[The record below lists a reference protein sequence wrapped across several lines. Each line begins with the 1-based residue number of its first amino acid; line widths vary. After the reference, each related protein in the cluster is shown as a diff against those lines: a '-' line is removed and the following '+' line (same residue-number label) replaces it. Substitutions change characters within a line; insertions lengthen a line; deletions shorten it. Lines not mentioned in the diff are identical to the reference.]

1 MAEALTFASY
11 RIDQDGLD
19 GIYKIGADKERP
31 TGVIPEMAAAFG
43 HELDS
48 TPSVDNLGE
57 LIGRVGPAKELQKNI
72 GLVQEVLGTDKD
84 AVSIARGWAERSG
97 LLLPVQRYYITAESA
112 KEPIDLAIITGG
124 VRNWMQRRA
133 SRLIEFDNEVEIKRA
148 LLIAGNRPMRT
159 AEGEDVEEGMTEAD
173 YMGEVIMR
181 KVEADGRG
189 MAATLV
195 AVDSGV
201 GDRVMHKG
209 VAEIIKQDLVDLGS
223 ECLAVVSNA
232 GAWVQNTGQFKRAI
246 GSVLTSSFAFDRRSD
261 QLVAVS
267 DGFPLGTGTEPAATH
282 QNPFT
287 AAGQIA
293 RNAQELARHC
303 A

>member
-1 MAEALTFASY
+1 MAEALTFANY

-19 GIYKIGADKERP
+19 GIYKIGADQEHP

-43 HELDS
+43 YELGP
-48 TPSVDNLGE
+48 TPSIDNLGD
-57 LIGRVGPAKELQKNI
+57 LIGRVGPAKELQENI
-72 GLVQEVLGTDKD
+72 GLVQEALGTDED
-84 AVSIARGWAERSG
+84 AVTIARGWAERSG
-97 LLLPVQRYYITAESA
+97 LLLPVQRYYATAGSA
-112 KEPIDLAIITGG
+112 EEPIDLAIITGG
-124 VRNWMQRRA
+124 VRNWMRRRA
-133 SRLIEFDNEVEIKRA
+133 SRLIKLDNEVGVGRA
-148 LLIAGNRPMRT
+148 LLVAGNRLMKT
-159 AEGEDVEEGMTEAD
+159 AEGEDVKEGMTEAD

-195 AVDSGV
+195 AVDSDG
-201 GDRVMHKG
+201 GDRVMQRG

-223 ECLAVVSNA
+223 ERLAVVSNA
-232 GAWVQNTGQFKRAI
+232 GAWVQNAGQFKRAI

-267 DGFPLGTGTEPAATH
+267 DGFPLGTGAEPTATH

-293 RNAQELARHC
+293 RNAQELARH
-303 A
+303 AA